1 MTRGFI
7 ARLDDRGVVSVSGPD
22 AAKLLQGI
30 ITNDIE
36 TISIDRALFAGLL
49 SPQGKVLFD
58 FIITRKYS
66 AVEGQPDKPE
76 DFYYLDVARDQ
87 APALAKR
94 IAMYKLRAKAEIKDE
109 SETAQVLAMWGEA
122 PSFNCVLGTP
132 DPRLKALGLRGIGT
146 KRFVK
151 DDISCSTGAEVSADA
166 YHAHRI
172 ALGVPEGGK
181 DYAWAEVFAHE
192 ALFDQLNG
200 ASFTKGCYVGQEIVS
215 RMQHRGTAR
224 SRIVK
229 VEMPGGVPA
238 AGTPLMGGEVAI
250 GTVGSSLGKNGLAL
264 VRLDRLADFNDRGI
278 SIKING
284 EPATLT
290 LQDWVTYALSDY
302 TRTAHL

>member
-22 AAKLLQGI
+22 AAKLLQGV
-30 ITNDIE
+30 ITNDLE
-36 TISIDRALFAGLL
+36 TITIDRALFAGLL

-66 AVEGQPDKPE
+66 AVEGQPDTAE
-76 DFYYLDVARDQ
+76 DVYYLDVALDQ

-94 IAMYKLRAKAEIKDE
+94 LAMYKLRANAEIEDE
-109 SETAQVLAMWGEA
+109 SETAQVLAMWGDG

-132 DPRLKALGLRGIGT
+132 DPRLKDLGLRGIGS

-181 DYAWAEVFAHE
+181 DYAWAGAFPHE

-200 ASFTKGCYVGQEIVS
+200 VSFTKGCYVGQEIVS
-215 RMQHRGTAR
+215 RMEHRGTAR
-224 SRIVK
+224 ARIVK
-229 VEMPGGVPA
+229 VGMPGGVPP
-238 AGTPLMGGEVAI
+238 AGTPVMGGEVAI
-250 GTVGSSLGKNGLAL
+250 GSAGSSQGEKGLAL

-278 SIKING
+278 AIKISG
-284 EPATLT
+284 APATLS

>member
-1 MTRGFI
+1 MTRGYI

-22 AAKLLQGI
+22 AAKLLQGV
-30 ITNDIE
+30 ITNDIA

-58 FIITRKYS
+58 FIISRRYS
-66 AVEGQPDKPE
+66 AVEGHPDTAH
-76 DFYYLDVARDQ
+76 DVYDLDVALDQ

-94 IAMYKLRAKAEIKDE
+94 LAMYKLRAKAEIKDE
-109 SETAQVLAMWGEA
+109 SETAQVLAMWGES

-132 DPRLKALGLRGIGT
+132 DPRMTALGLRGIGT
-146 KRFVK
+146 KRFVN

-181 DYAWAEVFAHE
+181 DFAWGGVFAHE
-192 ALFDQLNG
+192 ALFDQLHG
-200 ASFTKGCYVGQEIVS
+200 VSFTKGCYVGQEIVS
-215 RMQHRGTAR
+215 RMEHRGTAR

-229 VEMPGGVPA
+229 VAMPGGVPP
-238 AGTPLMGGEVAI
+238 AGTPVMGGEVAI
-250 GTVGSSLGKNGLAL
+250 GATGSSHGSQGLAL
-264 VRLDRLADFNDRGI
+264 VRLDRLADLNDRGVA
-278 SIKING
+278 IKING
-284 EPATLT
+284 APATLT